1 MWCPSLED
9 KEGDTHSLFAQI
21 LMILVWWFRW
31 CPVYKP
37 TLVITKWEDTKSFG
51 ITRSHGAEVHF
62 GFLESCQI
70 SMVSLTGFNS
80 VILRVIR
87 SPKNWNC
94 LGYLDDPHFVGKYEQ
109 VTFCGL
115 RPTIQWRHGH
125 GDWLMLLWARIRRG
139 RRSNVFQKMQHEI
152 ARPKNILMRKYSKR
166 IVYDY
171 DLNIRNDI
179 WWLQFPLKKRDD
191 PILATNQNY
200 HPLNFFSIIKGVD
213 LFIKTIILQD
223 FFFL

>member
-21 LMILVWWFRW
+21 LINFVWWFRW

-37 TLVITKWEDTKSFG
+37 TLVITKWEETKSFG

-62 GFLESCQI
+62 GFLENCQI

-94 LGYLDDPHFVGKYEQ
+94 LGYLDDPHFVGKYQQ
-109 VTFCGL
+109 VTFADWGQQFNDTMDMEIGWCSCEPEFAEVDVQMCSKKCNTKLLVQRIFSCENIPKGL
-115 RPTIQWRHGH
+115 YTI
-125 GDWLMLLWARIRRG
+125 MI
-139 RRSNVFQKMQHEI
+139 
-152 ARPKNILMRKYSKR
+152 
-166 IVYDY
+166 
-171 DLNIRNDI
+171 
-179 WWLQFPLKKRDD
+179 
-191 PILATNQNY
+191 
-200 HPLNFFSIIKGVD
+200 
-213 LFIKTIILQD
+213 
-223 FFFL
+223 